1 MHTGKALAEQIKAMA
16 DQLMDGKP
24 FFVMDVHVSPGKSS
38 RIRVVVDGD
47 RSVTIDDCADI
58 SRELNDRIAGSGLLE
73 DYNLEVTTPG
83 VDQPLK
89 LTRQFAK
96 HEGRNLKITLR
107 DGTTERGQLKTVL
120 PDGLL
125 LAREVKKAKK
135 EESGELVTI
144 PFTEIEKTFV
154 LISFK

>member
-1 MHTGKALAEQIKAMA
+1 MHTGKSLAGDIKNMA
-16 DQLMDGKP
+16 DQLMEGKP
-24 FFVMDVHVSPGKSS
+24 FFVLDVHVSPGKTA

-47 RSVTIDDCADI
+47 RSVTIDDCATI

-89 LTRQFAK
+89 STRQYPK
-96 HEGRNLKITLR
+96 HEGRNLKIVMR
-107 DGTTERGQLKTVL
+107 DGVTVRGQLKTVL
-120 PDGLL
+120 PDGVLI
-125 LAREVKKAKK
+125 AEEGKKAAKGDTGK
-135 EESGELVTI
+135 LVTI
-144 PFTEIEKTFV
+144 PYTEIEKTFV

>member
-1 MHTGKALAEQIKAMA
+1 MA
-16 DQLMDGKP
+16 DQLMEGKP
-24 FFVMDVHVSPGKSS
+24 FFVLDVNVSPGKSA

-58 SRELNDRIAGSGLLE
+58 SRELNDRIDGSGLLE

-89 LTRQFAK
+89 VTRQFAK

-135 EESGELVTI
+135 GESGELVTI